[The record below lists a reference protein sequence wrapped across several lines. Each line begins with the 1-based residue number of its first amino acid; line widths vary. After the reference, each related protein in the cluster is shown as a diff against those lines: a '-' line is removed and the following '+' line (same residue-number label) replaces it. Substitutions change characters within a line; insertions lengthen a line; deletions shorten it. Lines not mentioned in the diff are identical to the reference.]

1 MKSKP
6 KAVMNW
12 SGGKD
17 SALALHK
24 ILEQKEFDVKYLL
37 TSVNKHWQRVSMHGV
52 RRELLKKQSE
62 AIGIELIEIFLPESP
77 SMEIYET
84 EMNKTLGLLQD
95 KGVSHSIFGDIFL
108 QDLREYRE
116 KQLNKQ
122 HLQAVFPLWQIP
134 TENLIEEFIEL
145 GFRAVTVCVD
155 AEKLDRSFCGRLIDQ
170 KFVAELPT
178 GIDVCGENGEF
189 HSFVFNAPFFR
200 QPIEIEIGEIVFRDS
215 KSKENV
221 DWSNRFYFCDLL
233 PKIF

>member
-215 KSKENV
+215 KSKENA